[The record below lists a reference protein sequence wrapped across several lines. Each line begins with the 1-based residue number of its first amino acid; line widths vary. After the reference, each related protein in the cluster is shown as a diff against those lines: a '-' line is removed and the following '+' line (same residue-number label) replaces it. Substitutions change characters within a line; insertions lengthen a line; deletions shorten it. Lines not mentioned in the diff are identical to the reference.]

1 MVAHGMKNACEGR
14 KSAMSQV
21 TLSGL
26 TPTSSGIHLGNYF
39 GAVRQ
44 WIDLQKEG
52 GAHYFIASYH
62 ALTTVKKAQTLSE
75 NIFGIAC
82 DYLALGLDPEQAVI
96 YRQEDVPEVCELSW
110 ILSTLTPMGLLE
122 RCHAYKDKIEKG
134 ISADHGLFAYPCLM
148 AADIL
153 IVRSHRVPVGQDQK
167 QHVEVTRDIAGKFNQ
182 LYGEVFPLPEPLIL
196 EGQAAKVPG
205 VDGQK
210 MSKSYGNDLGIFEPE
225 KKLRKKIMGI
235 VTDSQGVDDPKEPEG
250 NTIYELYKLV
260 ASEEQVAEMAEK
272 MRASGIGYGYGH
284 AKQELYEALLGHFA
298 DARTCR
304 AELENDPARV
314 EEILQHGAQKVRPVV
329 EETMDAV
336 HAGIGITT
344 RKTRG

>member
-1 MVAHGMKNACEGR
+1 
-14 KSAMSQV
+14 MSQV

-52 GAHYFIASYH
+52 GAHYFIATYH
-62 ALTTVKKAQTLSE
+62 ALTSVKDPEVLAG
-75 NIFGIAC
+75 NIFGVAC
-82 DYLALGLDPEQAVI
+82 DYLALGLDPEKALI

-122 RCHAYKDKIEKG
+122 RCHAYKDKVEKG
-134 ISADHGLFAYPCLM
+134 ISADHGLFAYPVLM

-182 LYGEVFPLPEPLIL
+182 LYGDVFPLPEPFIL
-196 EGQAAKVPG
+196 EGSAAKVPG
-205 VDGQK
+205 IDGQK

-225 KKLRKKIMGI
+225 KKLRKKVMSII
-235 VTDSQGVDDPKEPEG
+235 TDSQGVDDPKEPEG
-250 NTIYELYKLV
+250 NTIVDLFKLV
-260 ASEEQVAEMAEK
+260 ASEEKVEEMAEK
-272 MRASGIGYGYGH
+272 MRSSGIGYGYGH
-284 AKQELYEALLGHFA
+284 AKQEVYEAILEHFA
-298 DARTCR
+298 DARTR
-304 AELENDPARV
+304 RTELVNNPVKV
-314 EEILQHGAQKVRPVV
+314 EEILHEGARKIRPVV
-329 EETMDAV
+329 EETMEAV
-336 HAGIGITT
+336 HNALGI
-344 RKTRG
+344 RSRSRNA

>member
-1 MVAHGMKNACEGR
+1 
-14 KSAMSQV
+14 MSQV

-52 GAHYFIASYH
+52 GANYFIATYH
-62 ALTTVKKAQTLSE
+62 ALTSVKDPEVLAG
-75 NIFGIAC
+75 NIFGVAC
-82 DYLALGLDPEQAVI
+82 DYLALGLDPEKALI

-122 RCHAYKDKIEKG
+122 RCHAYKDKVEKG
-134 ISADHGLFAYPCLM
+134 ISADHGLFAYPVLM

-182 LYGEVFPLPEPLIL
+182 LYGDVFPLPEPFIL
-196 EGQAAKVPG
+196 EGSAAKVPG
-205 VDGQK
+205 IDGQK

-225 KKLRKKIMGI
+225 KKLRKKVMSII
-235 VTDSQGVDDPKEPEG
+235 TDSQGVDDPKEPEG
-250 NTIYELYKLV
+250 NTIVDLFKLV
-260 ASEEQVAEMAEK
+260 ASEEKVEEMAEK
-272 MRASGIGYGYGH
+272 MRSSGIGYGYGH
-284 AKQELYEALLGHFA
+284 AKQELYEAILEHFA
-298 DARTCR
+298 DARTR
-304 AELENDPARV
+304 RTELVNNPVKV
-314 EEILQHGAQKVRPVV
+314 EEILHEGARKIRPVV
-329 EETMDAV
+329 EETMEAV
-336 HAGIGITT
+336 HNALGI
-344 RKTRG
+344 RSRSRNA

>member
-1 MVAHGMKNACEGR
+1 
-14 KSAMSQV
+14 MSQV

-52 GAHYFIASYH
+52 GAHYFIATYH
-62 ALTTVKKAQTLSE
+62 ALTSVKDPEVLAG
-75 NIFGIAC
+75 NIFGVAC
-82 DYLALGLDPEQAVI
+82 DYLALGLDPEKALI

-122 RCHAYKDKIEKG
+122 RCHAYKDKVEKG
-134 ISADHGLFAYPCLM
+134 ISADHGLFAYPVLM

-182 LYGEVFPLPEPLIL
+182 LYGDVFPLPEPFIL
-196 EGQAAKVPG
+196 EGNAAKVPG
-205 VDGQK
+205 IDGQK

-225 KKLRKKIMGI
+225 KKLRKKVMSII
-235 VTDSQGVDDPKEPEG
+235 TDSQGVDDPKEPEG
-250 NTIYELYKLV
+250 NTIVDLFKLV
-260 ASEEQVAEMAEK
+260 ASEEKVEEMAEK
-272 MRASGIGYGYGH
+272 MRSSGIGYGYGH
-284 AKQELYEALLGHFA
+284 AKQELYEAILEHFA
-298 DARTCR
+298 DARTR
-304 AELENDPARV
+304 RTELVNNPVKV
-314 EEILQHGAQKVRPVV
+314 EEILHEGARKIRPVV
-329 EETMDAV
+329 EETMEAV
-336 HAGIGITT
+336 HNALGI
-344 RKTRG
+344 RSRSRNA

>member
-1 MVAHGMKNACEGR
+1 
-14 KSAMSQV
+14 MSQV

-44 WIDLQKEG
+44 WIDLQREG
-52 GAHYFIASYH
+52 GAHYFIATYH
-62 ALTTVKKAQTLSE
+62 ALTTVKKAETLRD

-82 DYLALGLDPEQAVI
+82 DYLALGLDPEKAVI

-110 ILSTLTPMGLLE
+110 VLSTLTPMGLLE
-122 RCHAYKDKIEKG
+122 RCHAYKDKVEKG

-225 KKLRKKIMGI
+225 NKLRKKIMGI
-235 VTDSQGVDDPKEPEG
+235 VTDSQGVDDPKDPEG
-250 NTIYELYKLV
+250 NTIHELYKLV
-260 ASEEQVAEMAEK
+260 APQEKVDEMADK
-272 MRASGIGYGYGH
+272 MRSTGIGYGYGH
-284 AKQELYEALLGHFA
+284 AKQELFEALLEHFA
-298 DARTCR
+298 DARTAR
-304 AELENDPARV
+304 ANLESDPDKV
-314 EEILQHGAQKVRPVV
+314 EEILREGARKIRPIV
-329 EETMDAV
+329 EETMEAV
-336 HAGIGITT
+336 HQAIGIQS
-344 RKTRG
+344 RSLRS

>member
-1 MVAHGMKNACEGR
+1 
-14 KSAMSQV
+14 MSQV

-52 GAHYFIASYH
+52 GAHYFIATYH
-62 ALTTVKKAQTLSE
+62 ALTSVKDPEVLAG
-75 NIFGIAC
+75 NIFGVAC
-82 DYLALGLDPEQAVI
+82 DYLALGLDPEKALI

-122 RCHAYKDKIEKG
+122 RCHAYKDKVEKG
-134 ISADHGLFAYPCLM
+134 ISADHGLFAYPVLM

-182 LYGEVFPLPEPLIL
+182 LYGDVFPLPEPFIL
-196 EGQAAKVPG
+196 EGNAAKVPG
-205 VDGQK
+205 IDGQK

-225 KKLRKKIMGI
+225 KKLRKKVMSII
-235 VTDSQGVDDPKEPEG
+235 TDSQGVDDPKEPEG
-250 NTIYELYKLV
+250 NTIVDLFKLV
-260 ASEEQVAEMAEK
+260 ASEEKVEEMAEK
-272 MRASGIGYGYGH
+272 MRSSGIGYGYGH
-284 AKQELYEALLGHFA
+284 AKQELYEAILEHFA
-298 DARTCR
+298 DARTR
-304 AELENDPARV
+304 RIELVNNPDKV
-314 EEILQHGAQKVRPVV
+314 EEILHEGARKIRPVV
-329 EETMDAV
+329 EETMEAV
-336 HAGIGITT
+336 HNALGI
-344 RKTRG
+344 RSRSRNA

>member
-1 MVAHGMKNACEGR
+1 
-14 KSAMSQV
+14 MSQV

-52 GAHYFIASYH
+52 GAHYFIATYH
-62 ALTTVKKAQTLSE
+62 ALTSVKDPEVLAG
-75 NIFGIAC
+75 NIFGVAC
-82 DYLALGLDPEQAVI
+82 DYLALGLDPEKALI

-122 RCHAYKDKIEKG
+122 RCHAYKDKVEKG
-134 ISADHGLFAYPCLM
+134 ISADHGLFAYPVLM

-182 LYGEVFPLPEPLIL
+182 LYGDVFPLPEPFIL
-196 EGQAAKVPG
+196 EGSAAKVPG
-205 VDGQK
+205 IDGQK

-225 KKLRKKIMGI
+225 KKLRKKVMSII
-235 VTDSQGVDDPKEPEG
+235 TDSQGVDDPKEPEG
-250 NTIYELYKLV
+250 NTIVELFKRV
-260 ASEEQVAEMAEK
+260 ASEEKVEEMAEK
-272 MRASGIGYGYGH
+272 MRSSGIGYGYGH
-284 AKQELYEALLGHFA
+284 AKQELYEAILEHFA
-298 DARTCR
+298 DARTR
-304 AELENDPARV
+304 RTELVNNPVKV
-314 EEILQHGAQKVRPVV
+314 EEILHEGARKIRPVV
-329 EETMDAV
+329 EETMEAV
-336 HAGIGITT
+336 HNALGI
-344 RKTRG
+344 RSRSRNA

>member
-1 MVAHGMKNACEGR
+1 
-14 KSAMSQV
+14 MSQV

-52 GAHYFIASYH
+52 GAHYFIATYH
-62 ALTTVKKAQTLSE
+62 ALTSVKDPEVLAG
-75 NIFGIAC
+75 NIFGVAC
-82 DYLALGLDPEQAVI
+82 DYLALGLDPEKALI

-122 RCHAYKDKIEKG
+122 RCHAYKDKVEKG
-134 ISADHGLFAYPCLM
+134 ISADHGLFAYPVLM

-182 LYGEVFPLPEPLIL
+182 LYGDVFPLPEPFIL
-196 EGQAAKVPG
+196 EGSAAKVPG
-205 VDGQK
+205 IDGQK

-225 KKLRKKIMGI
+225 KKLRKKVMSII
-235 VTDSQGVDDPKEPEG
+235 TDSQGVDDPKEPEG
-250 NTIYELYKLV
+250 NTIVDLFKLV
-260 ASEEQVAEMAEK
+260 ASEEKVEEMAEK
-272 MRASGIGYGYGH
+272 MRSSGIGYGYEH
-284 AKQELYEALLGHFA
+284 AKQELYEAILEHFA
-298 DARTCR
+298 DARTR
-304 AELENDPARV
+304 RTELVNNPVKV
-314 EEILQHGAQKVRPVV
+314 EEILHEGARKIRPVV
-329 EETMDAV
+329 EETMEAV
-336 HAGIGITT
+336 HNALGI
-344 RKTRG
+344 RSRSRNA

>member
-1 MVAHGMKNACEGR
+1 
-14 KSAMSQV
+14 MSLI

-26 TPTSSGIHLGNYF
+26 TPSNAGVHMGNYF

-44 WIDLQKEG
+44 WIDLQDQG

-62 ALTTVKKAQTLSE
+62 ALTTVRDPKILAA
-75 NIFGIAC
+75 NITGVAM
-82 DYLALGLDPEQAVI
+82 DYLALGLDPEKAVI

-122 RCHAYKDKIEKG
+122 RCHAYKDKVAQG
-134 ISADHGLFAYPCLM
+134 LSADHGLFAYPVLM

-182 LYGEVFPLPEPLIL
+182 TYEEVFPLPEPFIQ
-196 EGQAAKVPG
+196 EGQSAKVPG
-205 VDGQK
+205 IDGQK
-210 MSKSYGNDLGIFEPE
+210 MSKSYGNDLGVFEAE
-225 KKLRKKIMGI
+225 KKLRKKVMSI
-235 VTDSQGVDDPKEPEG
+235 VTDSQGVDDPKVPEG

-260 ASEEQVAEMAEK
+260 ASDSQVQEMAEK
-272 MRASGIGYGYGH
+272 MQSSGIGYGYGH
-284 AKQELYEALLGHFA
+284 AKQELFEGLMEFFA
-298 DARTCR
+298 DARVRR
-304 AELENDPARV
+304 AGLEANPQQV
-314 EEILQHGAQKVRPVV
+314 EEILQEGARRVRPVV

-336 HAGIGITT
+336 RSAVGVTPS
-344 RKTRG
+344 KTP

>member
-1 MVAHGMKNACEGR
+1 
-14 KSAMSQV
+14 MSQV

-52 GAHYFIASYH
+52 GAHYFIATYH
-62 ALTTVKKAQTLSE
+62 ALTSVKDPEVLAG
-75 NIFGIAC
+75 NIFGVAC
-82 DYLALGLDPEQAVI
+82 DYLALGLDPEQALI

-122 RCHAYKDKIEKG
+122 RCHAYKDKVEKG
-134 ISADHGLFAYPCLM
+134 ISADHGLFAYPVLM

-182 LYGEVFPLPEPLIL
+182 LYGDVFPLPEPFIL
-196 EGQAAKVPG
+196 EGSAAKVPG
-205 VDGQK
+205 IDGQK

-225 KKLRKKIMGI
+225 KKLRKKVMSII
-235 VTDSQGVDDPKEPEG
+235 TDSQGVDDPKEPEG
-250 NTIYELYKLV
+250 NTIVDLFKLV
-260 ASEEQVAEMAEK
+260 ASEEKVEEMAEK
-272 MRASGIGYGYGH
+272 MRSSGIGYGYGH
-284 AKQELYEALLGHFA
+284 AKQELYEAILEHFA
-298 DARTCR
+298 DARTR
-304 AELENDPARV
+304 RTELVNNPVKV
-314 EEILQHGAQKVRPVV
+314 EEILHEGARKIRPVV
-329 EETMDAV
+329 EETMEAV
-336 HAGIGITT
+336 HNALGI
-344 RKTRG
+344 RSRSRNA

>member
-1 MVAHGMKNACEGR
+1 
-14 KSAMSQV
+14 MSLI

-44 WIDLQKEG
+44 WIDLQEQG

-62 ALTTVKKAQTLSE
+62 ALTTVRDPAQLSS
-75 NIFGIAC
+75 NILGVAM
-82 DYLALGLDPEQAVI
+82 DYLALGLDPQRSVI

-122 RCHAYKDKIEKG
+122 RCHAYKDKVSQG
-134 ISADHGLFAYPCLM
+134 ISADHGLFAYPVLM

-182 LYGEVFPLPEPLIL
+182 LYGDVFPLPEPLIL
-196 EGQAAKVPG
+196 EGAAAKVPG
-205 VDGQK
+205 LDGQK
-210 MSKSYGNDLGIFEPE
+210 MSKSYGNDLGIFEKE
-225 KKLRKKIMGI
+225 KKLRKRVMSI
-235 VTDSQGVDDPKEPEG
+235 VTDSQGVEEAKEPHG

-260 ASEEQVAEMAEK
+260 ATDEQLAEMADK
-272 MRASGIGYGYGH
+272 MRSTGIGYGYGH
-284 AKQELYEALLGHFA
+284 AKQELFDAMLEYFA
-298 DARTCR
+298 DARTRR
-304 AELENDPARV
+304 AQLEENPAQV
-314 EEILQHGAQKVRPVV
+314 EEILQEGARRVRPIID
-329 EETMDAV
+329 ETMDAV
-336 HAGIGITT
+336 RAAVGVIPTPRT
-344 RKTRG
+344 AL